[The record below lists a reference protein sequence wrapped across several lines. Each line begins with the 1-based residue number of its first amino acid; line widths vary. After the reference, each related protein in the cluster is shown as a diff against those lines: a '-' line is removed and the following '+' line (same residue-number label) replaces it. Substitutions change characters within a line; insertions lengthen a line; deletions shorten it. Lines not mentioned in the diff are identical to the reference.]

1 MLMLT
6 TPLPGNLK
14 LIKSFSL
21 IWSVSQV
28 EISNK
33 GLLKKVLQG
42 AGNEYQEAFDSLNSQ
57 VPSEANAVVGI
68 QVSTATHEFT
78 NGTFLYVTLIGTPV
92 LYEESERDLS

>member
-6 TPLPGNLK
+6 TSLPAHLK
-14 LIKSFSL
+14 LVKSFPM

-42 AGNEYQEAFDSLNSQ
+42 AGNEYQEAFDALNGQ
-57 VPSEANAVVGI
+57 VPAEANAVVGI
-68 QVSTATHEFT
+68 QVSTTSQEFS

-92 LYEESERDLS
+92 LYEES